1 MHSMVASSTYYQ
13 WNLLPLPLLFMLSQG
28 RIELPGTYL
37 NTYINNH
44 ALKGDVKDRE
54 SNYNFNK

>member
-28 RIELPGTYL
+28 RIELPGTY
-37 NTYINNH
+37 INNH
-44 ALKGDVKDRE
+44 ALKGDVKDGE
-54 SNYNFNK
+54 FNK